1 MGRYWRRRALLATFF
16 LAGWVGPFLSGPL
29 GPVWFL
35 LKVAFFA
42 MMFIWARATFPRLRV
57 DQIMSFAWKFLFP
70 LSIVNL
76 FAVALEVYF
85 LGDVQS
91 GLTQAD
97 LGIMTGINLGLT
109 AIAVV
114 AYGRLFRGKMR
125 PRVPVSD
132 RTILSSA

>member
-1 MGRYWRRRALLATFF
+1 
-16 LAGWVGPFLSGPL
+16 
-29 GPVWFL
+29 
-35 LKVAFFA
+35 
-42 MMFIWARATFPRLRV
+42 
-57 DQIMSFAWKFLFP
+57 MSFAWKFLFP

-109 AIAVV
+109 VVAVV

-125 PRVPVSD
+125 PRVPVTD